1 MRARW
6 WLVGVAV
13 VTIALSVLAP
23 VRQMSGDTV
32 PGRVGGLV
40 MRCGGTFDLSRVD
53 WFQDQNKKNV
63 VFYYQLRDR
72 GGGFSSVF
80 GPGPAVLATLG
91 FLDVGD
97 GDTITDASLRQR
109 ERAVAA
115 FWLAITAVLL
125 AIACRSRTSWRRSII
140 ASAIAVLSFA
150 GAATL
155 GQGVWQATTC
165 MPFLVGGLALVVWR
179 ERLPRLS
186 LGTIAL
192 LTIACLLRPNV
203 VPLASGIALM
213 WALKTRSDWKAW
225 LIAIGAAIVVAT
237 PFVVYNATH
246 YYSPLPIGQW
256 IANRREAQH
265 VFKVTNVIKG
275 VVGLFASPSR
285 GILWFAPVAIVGA
298 VRAPKPIALGIAL
311 QFLMMAAF
319 FKWHGGMCYGP
330 RLLSEL
336 VWIAMFGACTLD
348 TRWLAPTATIT
359 IIVGQLG
366 LWFYWPGQWEVR
378 RRPEAHKEAF
388 WDFRDNIVFS
398 TLTKPNKEKDGPD
411 SPPRRTWQCKSG
423 RVFTR

>member
-6 WLVGVAV
+6 GLVGVAV
-13 VTIALSVLAP
+13 VTIALCVLAP

-40 MRCGGTFDLSRVD
+40 MRCAGTFDLSRVD
-53 WFQDQNKKNV
+53 WFNYENKKNV

-72 GGGFSSVF
+72 TGGFSSVF
-80 GPGPAVLATLG
+80 GPGPAILSTLA

-109 ERAVAA
+109 ERAAAA

-125 AIACRSRTSWRRSII
+125 ALACRSRTTWRRSFI
-140 ASAIAVLSFA
+140 ATGIAVLSFA

-155 GQGVWQATTC
+155 GQGAWQATTC
-165 MPFLVGGLALVVWR
+165 MPFLVGGLTLVVWR
-179 ERLPRLS
+179 EKYPRLA
-186 LGTIAL
+186 LGTLAV

-203 VPLASGIALM
+203 VPLASGIAMM
-213 WALKTRSDWKAW
+213 WALKTGRDWKTW
-225 LIAIGAAIVVAT
+225 GIAIGAALVVAV
-237 PFVVYNATH
+237 PFVVYNAMH

-265 VFKVTNVIKG
+265 VFKITNVMKG
-275 VVGLFASPSR
+275 VAGLFASPSR
-285 GILWFAPVAIVGA
+285 GIVWFAPVAIVGGWY
-298 VRAPKPIALGIAL
+298 APRPIALAL
-311 QFLMMAAF
+311 LAQFLFMAAF

-336 VWIAMFGACTLD
+336 VWIAMFGACTADLK
-348 TRWLAPTATIT
+348 WLAPTAAVT

-388 WDFRDNIVFS
+388 WDFADNEIFA
-398 TLTKPNKEKDGPD
+398 TLTKPNKETDGPD
-411 SPPRRTWQCKSG
+411 SPPRRTWQCKG
-423 RVFTR
+423 GLVFTR

>member
-6 WLVGVAV
+6 WLVGVAA

-40 MRCGGTFDLSRVD
+40 MRCAGTFDLSRVD
-53 WFQDQNKKNV
+53 WFQEQNKKNV

-72 GGGFSSVF
+72 SDGFSSVF

-97 GDTITDASLRQR
+97 GDSITDMSLRKR

-115 FWLAITAVLL
+115 FWLAIAAVLL
-125 AIACRSRTSWRRSII
+125 ALACRSRASWQRSII
-140 ASAIAVLSFA
+140 ATGIAVLSFA

-165 MPFLVGGLALVVWR
+165 MPFLVGGLTLVVWR
-179 ERLPRLS
+179 ERFPRLAM
-186 LGTIAL
+186 GTLAV
-192 LTIACLLRPNV
+192 LTLACLLRPNV
-203 VPLASGIALM
+203 VPLASGIAVM
-213 WALKTRSDWKAW
+213 WALKTGKDWKTW
-225 LIAIGAAIVVAT
+225 LIAIGAALVVSV

-265 VFKVTNVIKG
+265 VFKVTNVVKG
-275 VVGLFASPSR
+275 VAGLFASPSR
-285 GILWFAPVAIVGA
+285 GIVWFAPVAIVGGWY
-298 VRAPKPIALGIAL
+298 APRPIALAL
-311 QFLMMAAF
+311 LAQFVIMAAF

-336 VWIAMFGACTLD
+336 VWIAMFGACTADLK
-348 TRWLAPTATIT
+348 WLAPTAAVT

-388 WDFRDNIVFS
+388 WDWRDNPVFA
-398 TLTKPNKEKDGPD
+398 TLTKPDDRRGGPD
-411 SPPRRTWQCKSG
+411 SPIRTTWRCDKG
-423 RVFTR
+423 RVYTR